1 MAKETKTNSVEKA
14 EPVVGKAVTERL
26 STQLTGVHSTFSLLL
41 DEIQTNNKLSNG
53 LTLAQLKFER
63 DIDKEAVK
71 GEEQNNKM
79 IKGLKEINETLKSIK
94 KSSTG
99 SALGSKDSA
108 VSAGLPKAATNLT
121 LTEKLKSVVG
131 GVKSAGNKF
140 MKAGGNVVGSV
151 TDALTDPGAAIKKA
165 YGSSRG
171 VIKGALGT
179 AKDILSTKADYSV
192 EQERFATAFSKTGR
206 GGLMQG
212 KKTGKE
218 VGAEAFNK
226 LKAKQEEIEKQK
238 AVLKPFE
245 EQGFAPVGEKKKL
258 AKLQKELADM
268 DPRVQKEKAE
278 VKSKKVVEKKQEA
291 ENRIDKVEE
300 KEDVAEVKAEKTT
313 RKKAAVEG
321 KVSSKAEKDPSKV
334 SAPSGS
340 EDLLKEIQA
349 NNVTL
354 GSLLSVTQTQL
365 ISINAI
371 KDALAPSTPK
381 ELTEQKSAPSS
392 TNEKE
397 GGNGGKGLADVA
409 SQALDLIPE
418 KGGKPAAGKG
428 IGSKIKGAF
437 KGMSGLAKGTAG
449 LSVAM
454 GAYDAYSNFKD
465 AGEEGQAKLEQID
478 ADVKAGKITPKEA
491 EDLKK
496 QTNEATV
503 EKKGEGIGA
512 GAGTAIGGTLGAI
525 AGSVLGPV
533 GTVAG
538 GYLGAKAGE
547 FIGGKVGKLGGQ
559 VANFF
564 SGNKDTP
571 IESAAPSTTTTTSTT
586 SESKTRIA
594 GEDVGEKLS
603 DRQMAVIGMSKASGN
618 SYSPEIEAMYSK
630 QKEATVTPAG
640 ATPSSGSTVAK
651 TSTEN
656 NDMEREAGNKS
667 GGNSTVVSNNVSSNN
682 TTKFVPMKANPRP
695 EYTGSSLDRYT
706 NRITVY

>member
-1 MAKETKTNSVEKA
+1 MAKQKEDLKNYIKSINEKVPA
-14 EPVVGKAVTERL
+14 VAGEASPVAGKAVTEKL
-26 STQLTGVHSTFSLLL
+26 STQLTGLHSSFTLLL
-41 DEIQTNNKLSNG
+41 DEIKNNNKVSNG
-53 LTLAQLKFER
+53 LTLDQLKLEKKG
-63 DIDKEAVK
+63 DDNTAKNKDQLDKV
-71 GEEQNNKM
+71 
-79 IKGLKEINETLKSIK
+79 IKGLKDVNDTLKGIK
-94 KSSTG
+94 KSATG
-99 SALGSKDSA
+99 TPIGGKESPI
-108 VSAGLPKAATNLT
+108 SAGLPKAATNLT

-140 MKAGGNVVGSV
+140 MKAGGNVVGAV
-151 TDALTDPGAAIKKA
+151 TDTLADPGAAIKKA
-165 YGSSRG
+165 YGSSKG

-192 EQERFATAFSKTGR
+192 EQERFATAFSNTGR

-258 AKLQKELADM
+258 VKLQKELADM

-371 KDALAPSTPK
+371 KEALAPTTPK
-381 ELTEQKSAPSS
+381 EIVEQKSAPSA
-392 TNEKE
+392 EAAAPVE
-397 GGNGGKGLADVA
+397 GKSLGDAASEALSMIPGGGGKGT
-409 SQALDLIPE
+409 P
-418 KGGKPAAGKG
+418 GKKG
-428 IGSKIKGAF
+428 IG
-437 KGMSGLAKGTAG
+437 
-449 LSVAM
+449 
-454 GAYDAYSNFKD
+454 
-465 AGEEGQAKLEQID
+465 
-478 ADVKAGKITPKEA
+478 GKI
-491 EDLKK
+491 L
-496 QTNEATV
+496 
-503 EKKGEGIGA
+503 
-512 GAGTAIGGTLGAI
+512 GGLGKAARFLGPAAAI
-525 AGSVLGPV
+525 AGAAYSGFEGYQNTNENFDVEEGKEATTGQKVASTLGGVASGLTFGLLDEKSAAQGIHKV
-533 GTVAG
+533 GSAIG
-538 GYLGAKAGE
+538 D
-547 FIGGKVGKLGGQ
+547 FFGGKKKPETTV
-559 VANFF
+559 
-564 SGNKDTP
+564 P
-571 IESAAPSTTTTTSTT
+571 TTTTT

-603 DRQMAVIGMSKASGN
+603 DKQMAVIGMSKASGN
-618 SYSPEIEAMYSK
+618 SYSPEVEAMYSK
-630 QKEATVTPAG
+630 QKEATVSPSTTPTPG
-640 ATPSSGSTVAK
+640 ATVAQ

-656 NDMEREAGNKS
+656 ADMTREAGSKPAGS
-667 GGNSTVVSNNVSSNN
+667 GSTIVSNNVSSNN
-682 TTKFVPMKANPRP
+682 TTKFVPMKASPRP

-706 NRITVY
+706 NRITAY